1 MNMIRASLLALLLG
15 FTASSQAAG
24 ELGNPIFQVPC
35 AGATCPIPIGTTKY
49 LNCVCGQ
56 QVLDIQILDP
66 VTAGLRKDLR
76 LGVNA
81 FPMTLK
87 SRLIGTGPAVL
98 VTQDVKL
105 QRSLRAGF
113 VVKNIYFEQTS
124 KMTMVIAPLANR

>member
-24 ELGNPIFQVPC
+24 EPGKPFIQIECSF
-35 AGATCPIPIGTTKY
+35 GSCPFGSSKY
-49 LNCVCGQ
+49 LNCICGQ